1 MADMNEIDKRF
12 DIHEIAKNKRQ
23 DLDRFVCNI
32 YCCHST
38 GCKSSGSDDI
48 LDLLKS
54 AVAEHGLEGKVR
66 IVATGCMDYAPRD
79 RWYES
84 KSRGKKTFFTNDWN
98 RWWHASSFPNTLFR
112 LSN

>member
-12 DIHEIAKNKRQ
+12 DIHEIAKNKLQ
-23 DLDRFVCNI
+23 DLDRYLCTI

-54 AVAEHGLEGKVR
+54 AVAEHELEGKVR
-66 IVATGCMDYAPRD
+66 IVATGCSAPRD
-79 RWYES
+79 RWSEWKS
-84 KSRGKKTFFTNDWN
+84 KGKRTCFTKGWN
-98 RWWHASSFPNTLFR
+98 RWSRGLSSPNT
-112 LSN
+112 